1 MDILYAITQLIPRI
15 LEQSLLSDLIFNLNG
30 KNKLVRLMYTKWDK
44 NTLLLPVSNDKMAK
58 SVEILTNNKLIRVVD
73 SIEKAITVL
82 GVSRNTGFKYMN
94 HVKGFYSPY
103 LKEIVNIKHPHIE
116 TLLTHKIIYRK
127 EEDISELSIP
137 NVSLNALTLNL
148 LYVYNSEFSLVGT
161 YKSIVEA
168 ARNLNPN
175 SIILGTNLR
184 GKEIAISRAKNKS
197 KLVDNEK
204 GSFYFAENPST
215 NRWTIYQKG
224 KYPLQLVDIINNEE
238 KEFIGIRT
246 VQSYLFKL
254 LKVKPDYK
262 TIKSHYNKGTVYKK
276 QFKFVPINKTDIV

>member
-15 LEQSLLSDLIFNLNG
+15 LEQSLLSNLIFNLNG

-58 SVEILTNNKLIRVVD
+58 SVEILINNKLIRVVD

-103 LKEIVNIKHPHIE
+103 FKDIVNIKHPHIE
-116 TLLTHKIIYRK
+116 TLLIHKIIYRK
-127 EEDISELSIP
+127 EEDISQLSIP

-168 ARNLNPN
+168 ARSLNPN
-175 SIILGTNLR
+175 SNILGTNLR

-215 NRWTIYQKG
+215 NR
-224 KYPLQLVDIINNEE
+224 
-238 KEFIGIRT
+238 
-246 VQSYLFKL
+246 
-254 LKVKPDYK
+254 
-262 TIKSHYNKGTVYKK
+262 
-276 QFKFVPINKTDIV
+276 